1 MDLSCTDAGPPRAG
15 QSPSAPT
22 GQSKTRNRIRNGQ
35 VVILFGLWVEGV
47 GVWSGYGP
55 YSPSQGKAQVG
66 VYLEPQL

>member
-1 MDLSCTDAGPPRAG
+1 MVVSSSDAGPPRF
-15 QSPSAPT
+15 QQLPSAPT